1 MNLILDGHCYKYEL
15 ESLANMFFHE
25 NKVRVV
31 EEKDFGQEEYLYTQY
46 TPESD
51 GTVLLKVVTK
61 IDGKLREECFRG
73 KPDEKDPDRFCE
85 YHLCRM
91 LYRQLEE
98 ATGLSLAWGMLT
110 GVRPVR
116 LIYRYRER
124 GMSDAQIREHLR
136 RDYFVTDEKIDLLL
150 RTADKEKQILD
161 LSRPESFSLYIS
173 IPFCPSRCNYCSF
186 VSHSIERAKKL
197 IPEYV
202 SLLIREIE
210 YVAPIVQKLGL
221 RLETVYFGGGTPT
234 AISSE
239 QLEQIICA
247 IEQHFDLSHLREYTV
262 EAGRPDTITMQ
273 KLQMLKRKGV
283 TRISINPQTMNDAV
297 LEQIGRRQ
305 TTAQTIEAF
314 QMARQAGHRNINM
327 DLIAG
332 LTGDTLESFCRTVDQ
347 VIGLAPENIT
357 LHTLSVKRSS
367 RLGQHAK
374 EFYLQEHQRVTDMLS
389 YAGQRFYE
397 EQYLPYYLYRQ
408 KNTMENMENV
418 GYCKDGAEG
427 YYNVYIMDETHSI
440 IALGAGGVSKLRQ
453 PGGTLLHRIFNYK
466 YPYEYIERFDTVLR
480 RKDEIVTFYE
490 QSDPGVVSLAREQ

>member
-1 MNLILDGHCYKYEL
+1 MNLILDGHHYKYEL

-31 EEKDFGQEEYLYTQY
+31 TEKDFSQAEYLYTY
-46 TPESD
+46 FFPEPD
-51 GTVLLKVVTK
+51 GTVSLKVVTK
-61 IDGKLREECFRG
+61 LDQKLREEEFRG
-73 KPDEKDPDRFCE
+73 RPGENDLDRFCE

-91 LYRQLEE
+91 LYRQLED
-98 ATGLSLAWGMLT
+98 ATGISLAWGMLT

-124 GMSDAQIREHLR
+124 GMDDGQIRKHLH

-150 RTADKEKQILD
+150 RTADKEKAILD

-202 SLLIREIE
+202 ALLIREIE
-210 YVAPIVQKLGL
+210 YVAPIVQMLGL

-234 AISSE
+234 AIPSDL
-239 QLEQIICA
+239 LEQIICT
-247 IEQHFDLSHLREYTV
+247 IERHFNLSHLREYTV
-262 EAGRPDTITMQ
+262 EAGRPDTIT
-273 KLQMLKRKGV
+273 LQNLEMLKRKGV
-283 TRISINPQTMNDAV
+283 TRISINPQTMNDTV
-297 LEQIGRRQ
+297 LEQIGRRH
-305 TTAQTIEAF
+305 TAAQTVEAF

-332 LTGDTLESFCRTVDQ
+332 LTGDSLESFCHTVDQ
-347 VIGLAPENIT
+347 VIAMAPENIT

-374 EFYLQEHQRVTDMLS
+374 DFYLQEHQRVTDMLS
-389 YAGQRFYE
+389 YAGRRFYQ
-397 EQYLPYYLYRQ
+397 EQYRPYYLYRQ

-418 GYCKDGAEG
+418 GYCKEGKEG

-440 IALGAGGVSKLRQ
+440 IALGAGGVSKLRR

-466 YPYEYIERFDTVLR
+466 YPYEYIERFDMVLR
-480 RKDEIVTFYE
+480 RKDEIIAFYRQTE
-490 QSDPGVVSLAREQ
+490 

>member
-1 MNLILDGHCYKYEL
+1 MNLILDGHHYKYEL

-31 EEKDFGQEEYLYTQY
+31 EEKDFSQGEYLYT
-46 TPESD
+46 SLSRNMD
-51 GTVLLKVVTK
+51 GIITLKVVTRLEE
-61 IDGKLREECFRG
+61 KLREEEFQGR
-73 KPDEKDPDRFCE
+73 PDKTDPDRFCE

-91 LYRQLEE
+91 LYQQLEK
-98 ATGLSLAWGMLT
+98 ATGISLAWGMLT

-116 LIYRYRER
+116 LVYRYRER
-124 GMSDAQIREHLR
+124 GMDDKQIREHLH

-150 RTADKEKQILD
+150 RTANKEKQILD
-161 LSRPESFSLYIS
+161 LSRPESFSLYLS
-173 IPFCPSRCNYCSF
+173 IPFCPSRCHYCSF
-186 VSHSIERAKKL
+186 VSHSVERAKKL

-202 SLLIREIE
+202 TLLIREIE

-234 AISSE
+234 AISSK

-247 IEQHFDLSHLREYTV
+247 VEQHFDLSHLREYTV

-273 KLQMLKRKGV
+273 KLEMLKRKGV

-297 LEQIGRRQ
+297 LEQIGRRH

-332 LTGDTLESFCRTVDQ
+332 LTGDSLESFCKTVDQ

-367 RLGQHAK
+367 QLGQHAK
-374 EFYLQEHQRVTDMLS
+374 SFYLQEHQRVTDMLS
-389 YAGQRFYE
+389 YAVQRFYQ

-418 GYCKDGAEG
+418 GYCKEGTEG

-440 IALGAGGVSKLRQ
+440 IALGAGGVSKLRK

-480 RKDEIVTFYE
+480 RKDEIVKFYD
-490 QSDPGVVSLAREQ
+490 QSE

>member
-1 MNLILDGHCYKYEL
+1 MNLILDGHHYKYEL

-31 EEKDFGQEEYLYTQY
+31 TEKDFSQAEYLYTY
-46 TPESD
+46 FFPEPD
-51 GTVLLKVVTK
+51 GTVSLKVVTK
-61 IDGKLREECFRG
+61 LDQKLREEEFRG
-73 KPDEKDPDRFCE
+73 RPGENDLDRFCE

-91 LYRQLEE
+91 LYRQLED
-98 ATGLSLAWGMLT
+98 ATGISLAWGMLT

-124 GMSDAQIREHLR
+124 GMDDGQIRKHLH

-150 RTADKEKQILD
+150 RTADKEKAILD

-202 SLLIREIE
+202 ALLIREIE
-210 YVAPIVQKLGL
+210 YVAPIVQMLGL

-234 AISSE
+234 AIPSDL
-239 QLEQIICA
+239 LEQIICT
-247 IEQHFDLSHLREYTV
+247 IERHFNLSHLREYTV
-262 EAGRPDTITMQ
+262 EAGRPDTIT
-273 KLQMLKRKGV
+273 LQNLEMLKRKGV

-297 LEQIGRRQ
+297 LEQIGRRH
-305 TTAQTIEAF
+305 TAAQAVEAF

-332 LTGDTLESFCRTVDQ
+332 LTGDSLESFCHTVDQ
-347 VIGLAPENIT
+347 VIAMAPENIT

-374 EFYLQEHQRVTDMLS
+374 DFYLQEHQRVTDMLS
-389 YAGQRFYE
+389 YAGRRFYQ
-397 EQYLPYYLYRQ
+397 EQYRPYYLYRQ
-408 KNTMENMENV
+408 KNMAGNFENV
-418 GYCKDGAEG
+418 GYAAPGKACI
-427 YYNVYIMDETHSI
+427 YNVLIMEEQQTI
-440 IALGAGGVSKLRQ
+440 IGCGAGTTTKRLFAEENR
-453 PGGTLLHRIFNYK
+453 
-466 YPYEYIERFDTVLR
+466 IERCENVKDVEQYISR
-480 RKDEIVTFYE
+480 VEEMIERKEKLL
-490 QSDPGVVSLAREQ
+490 SDAQ

>member
-1 MNLILDGHCYKYEL
+1 MNLILDGHHYKYEL

-31 EEKDFGQEEYLYTQY
+31 EEKDFSQDEYLYT
-46 TPESD
+46 SLSRNMD
-51 GTVLLKVVTK
+51 GIITLKVVTRLEE
-61 IDGKLREECFRG
+61 KLREEEFQGR
-73 KPDEKDPDRFCE
+73 PDKTDPDRFCE

-91 LYRQLEE
+91 LYRQLEK
-98 ATGLSLAWGMLT
+98 ATGISLAWGMLT

-116 LIYRYRER
+116 LVYRYRER
-124 GMSDAQIREHLR
+124 GMDDKQIREHLH

-150 RTADKEKQILD
+150 RTANKEKQILD
-161 LSRPESFSLYIS
+161 LSRPESFSLYLS
-173 IPFCPSRCNYCSF
+173 IPFCPSRCHYCSF
-186 VSHSIERAKKL
+186 VSHSVERAKKL

-202 SLLIREIE
+202 TLLIREIE

-234 AISSE
+234 AISSK

-247 IEQHFDLSHLREYTV
+247 VEQHFDLSHLREYTV

-273 KLQMLKRKGV
+273 KLEMLKRKGV

-297 LEQIGRRQ
+297 LEQIGRRH

-332 LTGDTLESFCRTVDQ
+332 LTGDSLESFCKTVDQ

-367 RLGQHAK
+367 QLGQHAK
-374 EFYLQEHQRVTDMLS
+374 SFYLQEHQRVTDMLS
-389 YAGQRFYE
+389 YAVQRFYQ

-418 GYCKDGAEG
+418 GYCKEGTEG
-427 YYNVYIMDETHSI
+427 YYNVYIMDETHSN
-440 IALGAGGVSKLRQ
+440 IALGAGGVSKLRK

-480 RKDEIVTFYE
+480 RKDEIVKFYE
-490 QSDPGVVSLAREQ
+490 QSE

>member
-1 MNLILDGHCYKYEL
+1 MNLILDGHHYKYEL

-31 EEKDFGQEEYLYTQY
+31 EEKDFSQGEYLYT
-46 TPESD
+46 SLSRNMD
-51 GTVLLKVVTK
+51 GIITLKVVTRLEE
-61 IDGKLREECFRG
+61 KLREEEFQGR
-73 KPDEKDPDRFCE
+73 PDKTDPDRFCE
-85 YHLCRM
+85 SHLCRM
-91 LYRQLEE
+91 LYRQLEK
-98 ATGLSLAWGMLT
+98 ATGISLAWGMLT

-116 LIYRYRER
+116 LVYRYRER
-124 GMSDAQIREHLR
+124 GMDDKQIREHLH

-150 RTADKEKQILD
+150 RTANKEKQILD
-161 LSRPESFSLYIS
+161 LSRPESFSLYLS
-173 IPFCPSRCNYCSF
+173 IPFCPSRCHYCSF
-186 VSHSIERAKKL
+186 VSHSVERAKKL

-202 SLLIREIE
+202 TLLIREIE

-234 AISSE
+234 AISSK

-247 IEQHFDLSHLREYTV
+247 VEQHFDLSHLREYTV

-273 KLQMLKRKGV
+273 KLEMLKRKGV

-297 LEQIGRRQ
+297 LEQIGRRH

-332 LTGDTLESFCRTVDQ
+332 LTGDSLESFCKTVDQ
-347 VIGLAPENIT
+347 VIDLAPENIT

-367 RLGQHAK
+367 QLGQHAK
-374 EFYLQEHQRVTDMLS
+374 SFYLQEHQRVTDMLS
-389 YAGQRFYE
+389 YAGQRFYQ

-418 GYCKDGAEG
+418 GYCKEGTEG

-440 IALGAGGVSKLRQ
+440 IALGAGGVSKLRK

-480 RKDEIVTFYE
+480 RKDEIVKFYE
-490 QSDPGVVSLAREQ
+490 QSE

>member
-1 MNLILDGHCYKYEL
+1 MNLILDGHHYKYEL

-31 EEKDFGQEEYLYTQY
+31 EEKDFSQGEYLYT
-46 TPESD
+46 SLSRNMD
-51 GTVLLKVVTK
+51 GIITLKVVTRLEE
-61 IDGKLREECFRG
+61 KLREEEFQGR
-73 KPDEKDPDRFCE
+73 PDKTDPDRFCE

-91 LYRQLEE
+91 LYRQLEK
-98 ATGLSLAWGMLT
+98 ATGISLAWGMLT

-116 LIYRYRER
+116 LVYRYRER
-124 GMSDAQIREHLR
+124 GMDDKQIREHLH

-150 RTADKEKQILD
+150 RTANKEKQILD
-161 LSRPESFSLYIS
+161 LSRPESFSLYMS
-173 IPFCPSRCNYCSF
+173 IPIFTYRCPYCSIGYNT
-186 VSHSIERAKKL
+186 VERAKKL

-202 SLLIREIE
+202 TLLIREIE

-234 AISSE
+234 AISSK

-247 IEQHFDLSHLREYTV
+247 VEQHFDLSHLREYTV

-273 KLQMLKRKGV
+273 KLEMLKRKGV

-297 LEQIGRRQ
+297 LEQIGRRH

-332 LTGDTLESFCRTVDQ
+332 LTGDSLESFCKTVDQ
-347 VIGLAPENIT
+347 VIDLAPENIT

-367 RLGQHAK
+367 QLGQHAK
-374 EFYLQEHQRVTDMLS
+374 SFYLQEHQRVTDMLS
-389 YAGQRFYE
+389 YAGQRFYQ

-418 GYCKDGAEG
+418 GYCKEGTEG

-440 IALGAGGVSKLRQ
+440 IALGAGGVSKLRK

-480 RKDEIVTFYE
+480 RKDEIVKFYE
-490 QSDPGVVSLAREQ
+490 QSE

>member
-1 MNLILDGHCYKYEL
+1 MNLILDGHHYKYEL

-31 EEKDFGQEEYLYTQY
+31 TEKDFSQAEYLYTY
-46 TPESD
+46 FFPEPD
-51 GTVLLKVVTK
+51 GTVSLKVVTK
-61 IDGKLREECFRG
+61 LDQKLREEEFCGRPG
-73 KPDEKDPDRFCE
+73 ENDLDRFCE

-91 LYRQLEE
+91 LYRQLED
-98 ATGLSLAWGMLT
+98 ATGISLAWGMLT

-124 GMSDAQIREHLR
+124 GMDDGQIRKHLH

-150 RTADKEKQILD
+150 RTADKEKAILD

-202 SLLIREIE
+202 ALLIREIE
-210 YVAPIVQKLGL
+210 YVAPIVQMLGL

-234 AISSE
+234 AIPSDL
-239 QLEQIICA
+239 LEQIICT
-247 IEQHFDLSHLREYTV
+247 IERHFNLSHLREYTV
-262 EAGRPDTITMQ
+262 EAGRPDTIT
-273 KLQMLKRKGV
+273 LQNLEMLKRKGV

-297 LEQIGRRQ
+297 LEQIGRRH
-305 TTAQTIEAF
+305 TAAQT
-314 QMARQAGHRNINM
+314 
-327 DLIAG
+327 
-332 LTGDTLESFCRTVDQ
+332 VD
-347 VIGLAPENIT
+347 IT

-374 EFYLQEHQRVTDMLS
+374 DFYLQEHQRVTDMLS
-389 YAGQRFYE
+389 YAGRRFYQ
-397 EQYLPYYLYRQ
+397 EQYRPYYLYRQ

-418 GYCKDGAEG
+418 GYCKEGKEG

-440 IALGAGGVSKLRQ
+440 IALGAGGVSKLRR

-466 YPYEYIERFDTVLR
+466 YPYEYIERFDMVLR
-480 RKDEIVTFYE
+480 RKDEIIAFYRQTE
-490 QSDPGVVSLAREQ
+490 

>member
-1 MNLILDGHCYKYEL
+1 MNLILDGHSYKYEL
-15 ESLANMFFHE
+15 ESLANMFFHDQ
-25 NKVRVV
+25 KVRVV
-31 EEKDFGQEEYLYTQY
+31 AQKEMCEGECIYTRSASL
-46 TPESD
+46 P
-51 GTVLLKVVTK
+51 
-61 IDGKLREECFRG
+61 DGKVELQVATRMDGILREETFQG
-73 KPDEKDPDRFCE
+73 VPDEKDPERFCE

-91 LYRQLEE
+91 LYTQLTE
-98 ATGLSLAWGMLT
+98 ATGILLAWGMLT

-124 GMSDAQIREHLR
+124 GMDDAQIREHLN
-136 RDYFVTDEKIDLLL
+136 RDYFVSDEKIDLLL
-150 RTADKEKQILD
+150 RTANKEKGILD

-202 SLLIREIE
+202 TLLIREIQ
-210 YVAPIVQKLGL
+210 YVAPIVKGLGL

-234 AISSE
+234 AISSD
-239 QLEQIICA
+239 QLEAIIRA
-247 IEQHFDLSHLREYTV
+247 IEENFDLSHLREYTV
-262 EAGRPDTITMQ
+262 EAGRPDTITIQ
-273 KLQMLKRKGV
+273 KLEMLKRRGV

-297 LEQIGRRQ
+297 LEQIGRRH

-314 QMARQAGHRNINM
+314 EMARKAGHQNINM

-332 LTGDTLESFCRTVDQ
+332 LTGDSLESFCRTIDQ
-347 VIGLAPENIT
+347 VIGIGPENIT

-389 YAGQRFYE
+389 YAGQRFQQE
-397 EQYLPYYLYRQ
+397 AYLPYYLYRQ
-408 KNTMENMENV
+408 KNTMENLENV
-418 GYCKDGAEG
+418 GYCKEGMEG

-440 IALGAGGVSKLRQ
+440 IALGAGGVSKLRK

-466 YPYEYIERFDTVLR
+466 YPYEYIERFETVLQ
-480 RKDEIVTFYE
+480 RKNEIARFYE
-490 QSDPGVVSLAREQ
+490 EP

>member
-1 MNLILDGHCYKYEL
+1 MNLILDGHHYKYEL

-31 EEKDFGQEEYLYTQY
+31 EEKDFSQGEYLYT
-46 TPESD
+46 SLSRNMD
-51 GTVLLKVVTK
+51 GIITLKVVTRLEE
-61 IDGKLREECFRG
+61 KLREEEFQGR
-73 KPDEKDPDRFCE
+73 PDKTDPDRFCE

-91 LYRQLEE
+91 LYRQLEK
-98 ATGLSLAWGMLT
+98 ATGISLAWGMLT

-116 LIYRYRER
+116 LAYRYRER
-124 GMSDAQIREHLR
+124 GMDDKQIREHLH

-150 RTADKEKQILD
+150 RTANKEKQILD
-161 LSRPESFSLYIS
+161 LSRPESFSLYLS
-173 IPFCPSRCNYCSF
+173 IPFCPSRCHYCSF
-186 VSHSIERAKKL
+186 VSHSVERAKKL

-202 SLLIREIE
+202 TLLIREIE

-234 AISSE
+234 AISSK

-247 IEQHFDLSHLREYTV
+247 VEQHFDLSHLREYTV

-273 KLQMLKRKGV
+273 KLEMLKRKGV

-297 LEQIGRRQ
+297 LEQIGRRH

-332 LTGDTLESFCRTVDQ
+332 LTGDSLESFCKTVDQ
-347 VIGLAPENIT
+347 VIDLAPENIT

-367 RLGQHAK
+367 QLGQHAK
-374 EFYLQEHQRVTDMLS
+374 SFYLQEHQRVTDMLS
-389 YAGQRFYE
+389 YAGQRFYQ

-418 GYCKDGAEG
+418 GYCKEGTEG

-440 IALGAGGVSKLRQ
+440 IALGAGGVSKLRKQ
-453 PGGTLLHRIFNYK
+453 GGTLLHRIFNYK

-480 RKDEIVTFYE
+480 RKDEIVKFYE
-490 QSDPGVVSLAREQ
+490 QSE

>member
-1 MNLILDGHCYKYEL
+1 MNLILDGHHYKYEL

-31 EEKDFGQEEYLYTQY
+31 EEKDFSQGEYLYT
-46 TPESD
+46 SLSRNMD
-51 GTVLLKVVTK
+51 GIITLKVVTRLEE
-61 IDGKLREECFRG
+61 KLREEEFQGR
-73 KPDEKDPDRFCE
+73 PDKTDPDRFCE

-91 LYRQLEE
+91 LYRQLEK
-98 ATGLSLAWGMLT
+98 ATGISLAWGMLT

-116 LIYRYRER
+116 LVYRYRER
-124 GMSDAQIREHLR
+124 GMDDKQIREHLH

-150 RTADKEKQILD
+150 RTANKEKQILD
-161 LSRPESFSLYIS
+161 LSRPESS
-173 IPFCPSRCNYCSF
+173 IPFCPSRCHYCSF
-186 VSHSIERAKKL
+186 VSHSVERAKKL

-202 SLLIREIE
+202 TLLIREIE

-234 AISSE
+234 AISSK

-247 IEQHFDLSHLREYTV
+247 VEQHFDFSHLREYTV

-273 KLQMLKRKGV
+273 KLEMLKRKGV

-297 LEQIGRRQ
+297 LEQIGRRH

-314 QMARQAGHRNINM
+314 QVARQAGQRNINM

-332 LTGDTLESFCRTVDQ
+332 VTGDSLESFCKTVDQ
-347 VIGLAPENIT
+347 VIDLAPENIT

-367 RLGQHAK
+367 QLGQHAK
-374 EFYLQEHQRVTDMLS
+374 SFYLQEHQRVTDMLS
-389 YAGQRFYE
+389 YAGQRFYQ

-418 GYCKDGAEG
+418 GYCKEGTEG

-440 IALGAGGVSKLRQ
+440 IALGAGGVSKLRK

-480 RKDEIVTFYE
+480 RKDEIVKFYE
-490 QSDPGVVSLAREQ
+490 QSE

>member
-1 MNLILDGHCYKYEL
+1 MNLILDGHHYKYEL

-25 NKVRVV
+25 NKVWVV
-31 EEKDFGQEEYLYTQY
+31 EEKDFSQGEYLYT
-46 TPESD
+46 SLSRNMD
-51 GTVLLKVVTK
+51 GIITLKVVTRLEE
-61 IDGKLREECFRG
+61 KLREEEFQGR
-73 KPDEKDPDRFCE
+73 PDKTDPDRFCE

-91 LYRQLEE
+91 LYQQLEK
-98 ATGLSLAWGMLT
+98 ATGISLAWGMLT

-116 LIYRYRER
+116 LVYRYRER
-124 GMSDAQIREHLR
+124 GMDDKQIREHLH
-136 RDYFVTDEKIDLLL
+136 RDYFVSDEKIDLLL
-150 RTADKEKQILD
+150 RTANKEKQILD
-161 LSRPESFSLYIS
+161 LSRPESFSLYLS
-173 IPFCPSRCNYCSF
+173 IPFCPSRCHYCSF
-186 VSHSIERAKKL
+186 VSHSVERAKKL

-202 SLLIREIE
+202 TLLIREIE

-234 AISSE
+234 AISSK

-247 IEQHFDLSHLREYTV
+247 VEQHFDLSHLREYTV

-273 KLQMLKRKGV
+273 KLEMLKRKGV

-297 LEQIGRRQ
+297 LEQIGRRH

-332 LTGDTLESFCRTVDQ
+332 LTGDSLESFCKTVDQ
-347 VIGLAPENIT
+347 VIDLAPENIT

-367 RLGQHAK
+367 QLGQHAK
-374 EFYLQEHQRVTDMLS
+374 SFYLQEHQRVTDMLS
-389 YAGQRFYE
+389 YAGQRFYQ

-418 GYCKDGAEG
+418 GYCKEGTEG
-427 YYNVYIMDETHSI
+427 YSNVYIMDETHSI
-440 IALGAGGVSKLRQ
+440 IALGAGGVSKLRK

-480 RKDEIVTFYE
+480 RKDEIVKFYE
-490 QSDPGVVSLAREQ
+490 QSE